1 MRAKRGKN
9 ELPHLLGG
17 GGFRYALGPFAAT
30 VAEIGDDFAAAAQD
44 RQFAVVGA
52 VMAPLA
58 GGGDLLFAEA
68 PADEVGRSAGVD
80 KFLPDQEGGAQG
92 AHHVIVFG
100 GNHLVAQ
107 DLLEGPANAAVGGD
121 PALEDDGREDLLAFP
136 HII

>member
-1 MRAKRGKN
+1 MN
-9 ELPHLLGG
+9 YSHLLGG

-68 PADEVGRSAGVD
+68 PADEVGRAPELTNFSRTRR
-80 KFLPDQEGGAQG
+80 
-92 AHHVIVFG
+92 
-100 GNHLVAQ
+100 
-107 DLLEGPANAAVGGD
+107 AA
-121 PALEDDGREDLLAFP
+121 PKAP
-136 HII
+136 ITS